1 MASTDGGHGP
11 PGAADP
17 PRGETGG
24 TTATPTYGSAAYGFE
39 QTFDGDGLYALR
51 SAVAAHGSHLGL
63 SEARVADL
71 VLVAHELASNAVRHG
86 RATSVS
92 PARIELWREDH
103 TLLCRVSDGGPGIAD
118 PEAVGMAEV
127 PLSAS
132 SGRGLWIIRQVVD
145 DLEIRTDPSGTVIT
159 AALHVESTVS

>member
-1 MASTDGGHGP
+1 MASTDGGHGSP
-11 PGAADP
+11 SASDP
-17 PRGETGG
+17 SHGETGG
-24 TTATPTYGSAAYGFE
+24 TTATPTYGSGAYGFE

-92 PARIELWREDH
+92 PARIELWRENH
-103 TLLCRVSDGGPGIAD
+103 TLLCRVSDGGPGIDD
-118 PEAVGMAEV
+118 PDSVGLEEI

-145 DLEIRTDPSGTVIT
+145 DLEIRTDGTGTMIT
-159 AALHVESTVS
+159 AVLHIQPE